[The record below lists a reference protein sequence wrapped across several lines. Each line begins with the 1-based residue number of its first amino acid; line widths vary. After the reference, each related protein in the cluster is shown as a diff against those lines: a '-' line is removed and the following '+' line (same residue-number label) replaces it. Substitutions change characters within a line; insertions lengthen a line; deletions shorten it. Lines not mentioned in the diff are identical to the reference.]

1 MLTLQENRSD
11 AWATMGSEQPAFFY
25 GVAANGTAPIMPL
38 HNKPVPHPSDTVM
51 ISAAVAIPSSLCP
64 EAPATEPARAI
75 AERSCDA
82 RWVARIMDEDGKG
95 ILGVLWRLLGHEHD
109 VMDAFQE
116 CFCKLAA
123 KGRPRDMKA
132 ARAYAY
138 RTASN
143 IAIEMIRSRKRR
155 GAHWGAIV
163 AHRQASDSMTPDTG
177 DFVEGH
183 AGDHEQL
190 RLAIAALPPHLRQV
204 VVLRDLARMS
214 YDDVGRILK
223 IDPATARVYRR
234 HAMIRLADSA
244 TEELA

>member
-1 MLTLQENRSD
+1 MAYNEL
-11 AWATMGSEQPAFFY
+11 
-25 GVAANGTAPIMPL
+25 GTARDFRRGGAGLIAVIMSS
-38 HNKPVPHPSDTVM
+38 HNKSIPRPSDTVM
-51 ISAAVAIPSSLCP
+51 ISAVVSIPSSLCP
-64 EAPATEPARAI
+64 EAPATEAVRARA
-75 AERSCDA
+75 ERTGDA

-95 ILGVLWRLLGHEHD
+95 ILGILWRLLGHEHD

-143 IAIEMIRSRKRR
+143 IAIEMIHSRKRR

-163 AHRQASDSMTPDTG
+163 AHRQASDSMTPDAG
-177 DFVEGH
+177 EFVDGH

-214 YDDVGRILK
+214 YEDVGRILK

-234 HAMIRLADSA
+234 HAMIRLADTTVEA
-244 TEELA
+244 DA